1 MTTRRTTVATTLTA
15 AVVTGA
21 ALAAAGCGSG
31 TASAQAPGLT
41 VPDHATIT
49 VDGRGYGHGHG
60 LSQYGAQGAA
70 RQGRTAMQIVRFY
83 YPGTRAG
90 TARSIVR
97 VHLTADTDNN
107 TTVVARS
114 GLAVRNLDTGAVRR
128 LPTRGAAGKA
138 SRWRLSAGPGG
149 VTRVSF
155 LSGGWHTWANLNG
168 DAELRAPGPLR
179 LVLPSGAVTYRGTLQ
194 SRSLPG
200 SPPRHRV
207 TVNRLPL
214 DGYVRGVIP
223 REMPASWKP
232 AALRAQA
239 IAARTY
245 AAFEVADSTNRVYQ
259 LCDTSSCQVYGG
271 MSAEVSTTNAATA
284 ATAGQIRT
292 FNGSPAFTQFSAS
305 NGGWM
310 ARGGQPYLTDK
321 KDPFDPWAG
330 NPYRAWTAHVTSAAI
345 EKAFPALG
353 NLTSIAVTRRDGNGQ
368 WNGRVL
374 DLRLVGSKGTA
385 TPSGDTFRSIFGL
398 RSTWFSL
405 SVGGSKP

>member
-1 MTTRRTTVATTLTA
+1 
-15 AVVTGA
+15 
-21 ALAAAGCGSG
+21 
-31 TASAQAPGLT
+31 
-41 VPDHATIT
+41 
-49 VDGRGYGHGHG
+49 
-60 LSQYGAQGAA
+60 
-70 RQGRTAMQIVRFY
+70 
-83 YPGTRAG
+83 
-90 TARSIVR
+90 
-97 VHLTADTDNN
+97 
-107 TTVVARS
+107 
-114 GLAVRNLDTGAVRR
+114 
-128 LPTRGAAGKA
+128 
-138 SRWRLSAGPGG
+138 
-149 VTRVSF
+149 
-155 LSGGWHTWANLNG
+155 
-168 DAELRAPGPLR
+168 
-179 LVLPSGAVTYRGTLQ
+179 
-194 SRSLPG
+194 
-200 SPPRHRV
+200 V

-214 DGYVRGVIP
+214 DDYVRGVIP

-310 ARGGQPYLTDK
+310 AKGAQPYLVDA

-330 NPYRAWTAHVTSAAI
+330 NPYRAWTAHVSSAAI
-345 EKAFPALG
+345 ERAFPALG

-405 SVGGSKP
+405 SVG